1 MTLSFALNALRRR
14 IVLILVTTLVIGGI
28 GVGAGMLWPKTYTST
43 AQILL
48 GLDLKGTGIDPQS
61 GNQYLQDRV
70 STYAALV
77 NADDVVAPVA
87 QQFGISENV
96 LRKRIAVSIVPSTVV
111 LDISVTGTSPDEAV
125 ALTNAVSRRYEKQV
139 SSLNVATGGPKVL
152 PAQLASPQP
161 PTDPDQLHGPLLIG
175 VSLIAGL
182 VIGVLLALL
191 LGLRDA
197 SREHPRRASS
207 EDSGPVVTESAT
219 TGAAATG
226 AAATGPVDSG
236 PVDSGPADSAS
247 RPAAVSESGSS
258 GAAAEVNDEATS
270 DDA

>member
-207 EDSGPVVTESAT
+207 EDSGPVATESAT
-219 TGAAATG
+219 TGTAAAG
-226 AAATGPVDSG
+226 ATATG